1 MAASLDIVISAEC
14 RCADLA
20 ADADPHDRCVSC
32 LGPDH
37 AREGLLDPPE
47 CPSCALLTMPRRRER
62 RGFFEEVIPLQTVLS
77 SDSEDSGEEEESS
90 SEEERAAGSVRP
102 MAPRQPPPAVSCV
115 PRDRRSMGEED
126 VDMSPI
132 DTPPTPVPRPSL
144 RSEFVGLV
152 EGAALRMGI
161 PSHPSHLRRSL
172 TP

>member
-152 EGAALRMGI
+152 EER
-161 PSHPSHLRRSL
+161 P
-172 TP
+172 

>member
-62 RGFFEEVIPLQTVLS
+62 RGFFKEVIPLQTVLS
-77 SDSEDSGEEEESS
+77 SDSEDSGKRK
-90 SEEERAAGSVRP
+90 RAR
-102 MAPRQPPPAVSCV
+102 
-115 PRDRRSMGEED
+115 
-126 VDMSPI
+126 
-132 DTPPTPVPRPSL
+132 
-144 RSEFVGLV
+144 
-152 EGAALRMGI
+152 
-161 PSHPSHLRRSL
+161 LRRSGRQAV
-172 TP
+172 